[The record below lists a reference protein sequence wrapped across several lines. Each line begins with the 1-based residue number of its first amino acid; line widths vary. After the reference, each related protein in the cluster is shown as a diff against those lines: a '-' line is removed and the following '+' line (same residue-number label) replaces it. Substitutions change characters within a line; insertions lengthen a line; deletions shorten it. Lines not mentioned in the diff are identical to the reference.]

1 MLLASA
7 FLGLRYLYTRVAR
20 QTRHASDNSNL
31 FQVPFLVAFSIAML
45 FGLHGMSAL
54 KVLSI
59 LALNYAIAKVS
70 AGHKATPVLTWVF
83 NGLVLFAIDRNSGFS
98 YSSLHPYL
106 SGLVRLSFGF
116 YCVAD
121 LTSHSGRMPGR
132 ECIHGGGLVST
143 SQC

>member
-7 FLGLRYLYTRVAR
+7 FLGLKYLYTLVAR

-45 FGLHGMSAL
+45 FGLHGLSAL

-59 LALNYAIAKVS
+59 LALNYGIAKTS
-70 AGHKATPVLTWVF
+70 AGYKATPALTWVF

-98 YSSLHPYL
+98 YASLHPYL
-106 SGLVRLSFGF
+106 SALVRRYISP
-116 YCVAD
+116 YCVSD
-121 LTSHSGRMPGR
+121 LTSRPRRMLGR
-132 ECIHGGGLVST
+132 EYTRGGGSAST
-143 SQC
+143 SRC

>member
-7 FLGLRYLYTRVAR
+7 FLGLRYLYTLIAR
-20 QTRHASDNSNL
+20 QARYASDTSNL
-31 FQVPFLVAFSIAML
+31 FQVPFLVTFSIAML
-45 FGLHGMSAL
+45 FGLHGLSAL
-54 KVLSI
+54 KVLFI
-59 LALNYAIAKVS
+59 LALNYGIAKVS

-106 SGLVRLSFGF
+106 STLVRLFFKF

-121 LTSHSGRMPGR
+121 LTSRSRRMRGRGYT
-132 ECIHGGGLVST
+132 HGGGSA
-143 SQC
+143 SISPC